1 MLRRDYLM
9 KMIEE
14 MTEVLGKVFM
24 LKQQKKKIEAL
35 WTLDELFKG
44 QFRLSSQLLENLPA
58 KDIVRLF
65 QSGGEIEAD
74 KLQSLSRLLKEEGDV
89 YESSGEPDEAAKRW
103 IKSLHLYLTA
113 ALHGADRSLWDLPAA
128 IAELQSLLKPYR
140 LPPDTE
146 WLVLQ
151 WEEGEGRYDQ
161 AENALYRLLE
171 EGHATKEDAVEFYQ
185 RLLALPRDTLAAGGL
200 PAEEVE
206 EGLADVEARF

>member
-14 MTEVLGKVFM
+14 MTEMLGKVFM

-35 WTLDELFKG
+35 WTLDELFKR
-44 QFRLSSQLLENLPA
+44 QFRLSSHLLENLPA

-89 YESSGEPDEAAKRW
+89 YESSGESDEAAKRW
-103 IKSLHLYLTA
+103 IKSFHLYLTA
-113 ALHGADRSLWDLPAA
+113 ALHGADRSLWDLPSA
-128 IAELQSLLKPYR
+128 IAELQSLLKSYR
-140 LPPDTE
+140 LPPDIE

-151 WEEGEGRYDQ
+151 WEEAEGRYDQ

-171 EGHATKEDAVEFYQ
+171 EGHATKEEAVAFYQ

-200 PAEEVE
+200 PVEEVE
-206 EGLADVEARF
+206 EGLADVQAKF

>member
-14 MTEVLGKVFM
+14 MTEMLGKVFM

-200 PAEEVE
+200 PTEEVE

>member
-1 MLRRDYLM
+1 M

>member
-14 MTEVLGKVFM
+14 MTEMLGKVFM

-35 WTLDELFKG
+35 WTLDELFKR
-44 QFRLSSQLLENLPA
+44 QFRLSSHLLENLPA

-89 YESSGEPDEAAKRW
+89 YESSGESDEAAKRW
-103 IKSLHLYLTA
+103 IKSFHLYLTA
-113 ALHGADRSLWDLPAA
+113 ALHGAGRSLWDLPAA
-128 IAELQSLLKPYR
+128 IAELQSLLKSYR

-151 WEEGEGRYDQ
+151 WEEAEGRYDQ

-171 EGHATKEDAVEFYQ
+171 EGHATKEEAVAFYQ

-200 PAEEVE
+200 PVEEVE
-206 EGLADVEARF
+206 EGLADVQAKF

>member
-1 MLRRDYLM
+1 M

-128 IAELQSLLKPYR
+128 LAELQSLLKPYR

>member
-128 IAELQSLLKPYR
+128 LAELQSLLKPYR